1 MPLRRG
7 PQTPQQNGSG
17 GLGRTIFFFMSHIAY
32 SSDTWNQ
39 LLTFKNQQVE
49 ALQRQ
54 VLELQSKLNS
64 YEQSTIHASDSQE
77 R

>member
-1 MPLRRG
+1 
-7 PQTPQQNGSG
+7 
-17 GLGRTIFFFMSHIAY
+17 
-32 SSDTWNQ
+32 

-64 YEQSTIHASDSQE
+64 YEQSTIHASDSKK